1 MPVLTPVLTRSS
13 RALEKV
19 PAAAA
24 WERPPLPEAV
34 DEERPA
40 GRPAGGRRGRR
51 APFFPVCANPNCTA
65 GWLRLGRS
73 RSTPVFEDGWCC
85 SPQCTRAQ
93 VEAALRREMG
103 MRVAAPETHRHRI
116 PLGLAMLD
124 QRWITAEELR
134 AALAAQRQAGAGRLG
149 QWLRRQ
155 GVSGQLIT
163 RALGL
168 QWSCPVLSVEEQLPD
183 PVTALLPRL
192 FVDAFGALPLRVA
205 AEKILYLGFED
216 RLDPALALAI
226 ESMTG
231 LRVENGLVEESRFRR
246 AHARALEARY
256 PAVELVEAASEA
268 ALAGALARAIEQ
280 ARPVASRLVRVHD
293 CVWLRM
299 VLRPQRG
306 PVPALDAVRDLIGS
320 PASGR

>member
-1 MPVLTPVLTRSS
+1 MSLLRRPLNALTKSP
-13 RALEKV
+13 
-19 PAAAA
+19 PA
-24 WERPPLPEAV
+24 PLPEPLPLSDASNGGRLDPRV
-34 DEERPA
+34 RRGWARRPA
-40 GRPAGGRRGRR
+40 W
-51 APFFPVCANPNCTA
+51 FPVCGNPGCSA

-73 RSTPVFEDGWCC
+73 RSTPVFEGEWCC

-103 MRVAAPETHRHRI
+103 ARVAAPEAHRHRI

-124 QRWITAEELR
+124 QRWITPDELR
-134 AALAAQRQAGAGRLG
+134 RSLAAQRQAGAGRLG

-155 GVSGQLIT
+155 GVSEGLIA

-168 QWSCPVLSVEEQLPD
+168 QWSCPVLSIEARLPE
-183 PVTALLPRL
+183 PVTTLLPRL

-205 AEKILYLGFED
+205 AERILYLGFED
-216 RLDPALALAI
+216 RLDPGLALAI
-226 ESMTG
+226 ETMTG
-231 LRVENGLVEESRFRR
+231 LRVESGIVEESQFRR

-268 ALAGALARAIEQ
+268 ALAGALARAIER

-299 VLRPQRG
+299 VLRPARS

-320 PASGR
+320 PAFVR